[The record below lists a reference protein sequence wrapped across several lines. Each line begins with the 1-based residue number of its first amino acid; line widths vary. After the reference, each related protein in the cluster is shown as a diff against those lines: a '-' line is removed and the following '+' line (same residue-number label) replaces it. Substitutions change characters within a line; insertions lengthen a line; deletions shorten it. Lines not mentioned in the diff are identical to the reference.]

1 MKVKTLALAAGA
13 TALIAAGS
21 ATASIADSFLGI
33 DVVKFNNYMG
43 NLGDGEALPGNW
55 GQTTGAHP
63 LAGLHSAH
71 ANSGLTTYRLY
82 ATFDS
87 DLAGGVVQSI
97 GTVSGDAA
105 AGQVNAKSGTFWHAP
120 VFDSYGEPIPG
131 AEPRLSAPNAPFP
144 AGEEL
149 RAADTYI
156 TIGEFVNPT
165 TNWAPNSEVFRAQ
178 TNNMGDG
185 QSSFGYQDSGLF
197 HGAGSGIAPSTSQQ
211 GLVDDGLYRVL
222 VMQLT
227 VQDADP
233 KLGVNGTLGHLGFL
247 DADNNPFSLF
257 ADDLMF
263 SSGQLPAPGA
273 LALLGLA
280 GLVGT
285 RRRRA

>member
-13 TALIAAGS
+13 TALFAAGS

-33 DVVKFNNYMG
+33 DVVKFSNYMG
-43 NLGDGEALPGNW
+43 AQGDGEVLPGNW
-55 GQTTGAHP
+55 GRTVGSHP
-63 LAGLHSAH
+63 FGDLHQPYAE
-71 ANSGLTTYRLY
+71 SGLTTYRLY

-87 DLAGGVVQSI
+87 DLAGAVVQSV

-105 AGQVNAKSGTFWHAP
+105 AGQFNAHSGTFWHTP
-120 VFDSYGEPIPG
+120 NIDGYGDPQP
-131 AEPRLSAPNAPFP
+131 PRLLAPSSGDFAANP
-144 AGEEL
+144 L
-149 RAADTYI
+149 WIADTYI
-156 TIGEFVNPT
+156 TVGQFVNST
-165 TNWAPNSEVFRAQ
+165 ASFAPSEGVFRNQ
-178 TNNMGDG
+178 TNSMGDG
-185 QSSFGYQDSGLF
+185 QSSFGYQDSGIF
-197 HGAGSGIAPSTSQQ
+197 MSAGFGVAPSLNVQ
-211 GLVDDGLYRVL
+211 GVEEDGRYRVQ

-227 VQDADP
+227 VDNADAA
-233 KLGVNGTLGHLGFL
+233 KAGISGTLGHLGFL
-247 DADNNPFSLF
+247 DADNSPFSLF